1 MSSRHSSNNGMSR
14 TPRRGDPSSTGD
26 LSAARRRQ
34 RQGSK
39 AKSGRGAAGRPAK
52 AGKAP
57 SSSGRKAGF
66 MKYAADN
73 KVVQAIYSLTTGPY
87 RLAFYLAVAAAV
99 ILSVYFPVRD
109 LYIAHRTTEIYKRQ
123 LEIREEYNEGLQSDV
138 DSLLSTDGIENAAR
152 DLGLVMPGEQT
163 IDVVEPEPEPEQEG
177 DGQDGSAAEADG
189 AAEEGS
195 AQDEG
200 DPGAEGADGE
210 AGAAEGDDAVSDGS
224 AEKDDGAPL
233 TSAEV
238 EAAEQAVVDEAPW
251 YIKLLDALFFFDG
264 TRGQRI
270 ASTGE

>member
-1 MSSRHSSNNGMSR
+1 
-14 TPRRGDPSSTGD
+14 
-26 LSAARRRQ
+26 
-34 RQGSK
+34 
-39 AKSGRGAAGRPAK
+39 
-52 AGKAP
+52 
-57 SSSGRKAGF
+57 

-163 IDVVEPEPEPEQEG
+163 IDVVEPEPEQKQEG
-177 DGQDGSAAEADG
+177 DGQDGSGTEADG
-189 AAEEGS
+189 AAEEGD
-195 AQDEG
+195 AQNEG
-200 DPGAEGADGE
+200 EGPEAEGADGA
-210 AGAAEGDDAVSDGS
+210 AGAAEGDDAAPDGS
-224 AEKDDGAPL
+224 SETDGGAPL